1 MPIKKDLTH
10 DYPTHLKASIKKKAE
25 LYRLLKI
32 DKLKYK
38 EIYDSITLHIKI
50 QTRNFHAKRQNAYI
64 TKNKNAIYKYINR
77 FKFIN
82 NEIPVLYH
90 NNKFITNAYDKA
102 EIFANIFLENFSNIN
117 MQYNNN
123 NNISDNN
130 IDHTAIIDDADFDL
144 SDIIF
149 VINKLPDKNGTSP
162 DNINYEILKKIL
174 PSIAPF
180 LLEIFR
186 ISLDSSII
194 PNIWKESIVIPL
206 FKKGE
211 KSNPENYRPIALTCS
226 ICRIMERILSKYIIQ
241 FLMDNNLLSNEQ
253 YGFIRNRSTT
263 TQLISTLEDWYD
275 AIMGKKNIDCI
286 YIDFKK
292 AFDSVPHDL
301 LIIKLHKIG
310 IRGKILKW
318 ITTFLSQRT
327 FRVKIN
333 DKLSKPRNIKS
344 GVPQGSVLGPLLF
357 LIYINDLPDI
367 IPNGIKIK
375 LFADDVKIYVLHK
388 TKNERKLLNIAIK
401 NIEQWATQWKLNIA
415 TNKTFIIYIGKNN
428 PKDQYKIFDNTINE
442 VESIRDLGIIID
454 NKLKF
459 QEHIQKI
466 IRIAYMRMN
475 FVFRIIKSK
484 SIKIWLTIYKSY
496 IRPLLEYSPETWNPQ
511 LKSDINKLEKC
522 QKVFTKCLL
531 KKCSIPYIP
540 YLQRIEFL
548 NLPTLENRRKTYD
561 LVLAHKILHGYTHL
575 KSDQLFK
582 ISKRKNFYLLS
593 KNQNFKSSSSFINR
607 VTKMWN
613 VLNEETRA
621 TKTTLSFKN
630 KVKAILIQ

>member
-1 MPIKKDLTH
+1 MAKRNSSDFSPLNFATNSSNEKRSKIVEQINSLNFDKISTEMEADKTTPAWAKL
-10 DYPTHLKASIKKKAE
+10 LLGQMGS
-25 LYRLLKI
+25 LLKI
-32 DKLKYK
+32 AAELLTEQTTTYGNFELHLKQQQQQIEENERQHCLVITGLEESNK
-38 EIYDSITLHIKI
+38 QEAIARAKEDQEKVLEVINMCKVDIGLPTAVFRMEIYDSITLHIKI

-162 DNINYEILKKIL
+162 DNINYKILKKIL

-310 IRGKILKW
+310 IRGKILKM
-318 ITTFLSQRT
+318 
-327 FRVKIN
+327 
-333 DKLSKPRNIKS
+333 DYNIS
-344 GVPQGSVLGPLLF
+344 FP
-357 LIYINDLPDI
+357 
-367 IPNGIKIK
+367 
-375 LFADDVKIYVLHK
+375 
-388 TKNERKLLNIAIK
+388 K
-401 NIEQWATQWKLNIA
+401 NI
-415 TNKTFIIYIGKNN
+415 
-428 PKDQYKIFDNTINE
+428 
-442 VESIRDLGIIID
+442 
-454 NKLKF
+454 
-459 QEHIQKI
+459 
-466 IRIAYMRMN
+466 
-475 FVFRIIKSK
+475 
-484 SIKIWLTIYKSY
+484 
-496 IRPLLEYSPETWNPQ
+496 
-511 LKSDINKLEKC
+511 
-522 QKVFTKCLL
+522 
-531 KKCSIPYIP
+531 
-540 YLQRIEFL
+540 
-548 NLPTLENRRKTYD
+548 
-561 LVLAHKILHGYTHL
+561 
-575 KSDQLFK
+575 
-582 ISKRKNFYLLS
+582 
-593 KNQNFKSSSSFINR
+593 
-607 VTKMWN
+607 
-613 VLNEETRA
+613 
-621 TKTTLSFKN
+621 
-630 KVKAILIQ
+630 